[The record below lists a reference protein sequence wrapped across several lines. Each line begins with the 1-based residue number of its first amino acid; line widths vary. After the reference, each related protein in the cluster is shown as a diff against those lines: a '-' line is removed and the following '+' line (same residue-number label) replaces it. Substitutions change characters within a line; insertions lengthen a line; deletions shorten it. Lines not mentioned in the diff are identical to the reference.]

1 MLITSQKR
9 VCISSTYAIS
19 LLIYFS
25 DRIRGFL
32 SNFVGTASG
41 DDVTDGI
48 ADMDIGDDDGN
59 PEAQRMRGLK
69 YMSQLV
75 RVYHEHLSV

>member
-1 MLITSQKR
+1 MRPKK
-9 VCISSTYAIS
+9 VCVYSAYAVS
-19 LLIYFS
+19 LLIRRS
-25 DRIRGFL
+25 DSIRGFL

-75 RVYHEHLSV
+75 RVHHDHLSDPS

>member
-1 MLITSQKR
+1 M
-9 VCISSTYAIS
+9 
-19 LLIYFS
+19 
-25 DRIRGFL
+25 

-48 ADMDIGDDDGN
+48 AGMDIGDDDGN
-59 PEAQRMRGLK
+59 LETQRIRGLK

-75 RVYHEHLSV
+75 RVFHEHHSDPS